1 MRVSQQF
8 YDTICSQP
16 IELTVFKPV
25 ALELLGLVAEPEIV
39 FFNITKIIKE
49 DQALSAQVLRMA
61 NSPSY
66 MGRCRCE
73 TIENAAI
80 RLGSQ
85 QIANIAIA
93 ASHASVHVSE
103 DPVVHSVMQDLWL
116 HSHACAL
123 GCRSIVMTTGHQ
135 RFAEH
140 AYLAGLLHDI
150 GKLCL
155 LKALERISRDQPGTN
170 VLNKDFLLTVFSELH
185 VEMGCRVMDHLN
197 LPPIY
202 RDIAAQHH
210 SEYCA
215 TDDFLLSVVRLV
227 NFTSRK
233 FQLSLFPTQ
242 DQNEEILPETGSF
255 LLDPST
261 LSILEEV
268 MTGSRVI

>member
-1 MRVSQQF
+1 MRISQQLC
-8 YDTICSQP
+8 DALISQP

-25 ALELLGLVAEPEIV
+25 ALDLLGLVAEPDIV
-39 FFNITKIIKE
+39 FFNVTKIIKE
-49 DQALSAQVLRMA
+49 DQALSAHVLRMA

-66 MGRCRCE
+66 MGRSRCE

-103 DPVVHSVMQDLWL
+103 DPVVHDVMQDLWL

-123 GCRSIVMTTGHQ
+123 GCRSIVLKTGHQ
-135 RFAEH
+135 RFADH

-155 LKALERISRDQPGTN
+155 LKALERISRDPGSTID
-170 VLNKDFLLTVFSELH
+170 LNRELLLAVFSELH
-185 VEMGCRVMDHLN
+185 VEIGARVMDQLS
-197 LPPIY
+197 LPRIY

-210 SEYCA
+210 CEYRDS
-215 TDDFLLSVVRLV
+215 DDFLLSVVRFV
-227 NFTSRK
+227 NVTSRE
-233 FQLSLFPTQ
+233 FELSQFPTQ
-242 DQNEEILPETGSF
+242 DQDVDIMLESGSF
-255 LLDPST
+255 QLDPASM
-261 LSILEEV
+261 SKLEDV
-268 MTGSRVI
+268 MTGSRV